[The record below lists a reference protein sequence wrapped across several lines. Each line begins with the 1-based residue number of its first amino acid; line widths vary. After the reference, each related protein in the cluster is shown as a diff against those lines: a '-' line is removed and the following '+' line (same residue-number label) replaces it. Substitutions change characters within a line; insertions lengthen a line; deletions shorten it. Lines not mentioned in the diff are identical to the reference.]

1 MQKERGNGANV
12 IVLSPTGEILVVQQ
26 NYGEGKWMLPGGE
39 IERGESASHAGQEET
54 EEESGIWIDA
64 TKLRLIAFFVQRP
77 KGFVFLFEAKEFSGE
92 ISGPTSEIAEIKFMS
107 FREILD
113 SKEKFGLAYIRMITH
128 YMRCIKGIDL
138 IPFEGRLCDP
148 VDYPKDSNED
158 YRNLVLVV

>member
-12 IVLSPTGEILVVQQ
+12 VVLNSESEILVVQQ

-54 EEESGIWIDA
+54 EEESGVLIDA

-77 KGFVFLFEAKEFSGE
+77 KGFVFLFEAKTFSGE
-92 ISGPTSEIAEIKFMS
+92 ISGPTSEIAEVKFMS
-107 FREILD
+107 FPEILE
-113 SKEKFGLAYIRMITH
+113 SREKFGLAYIRMIIR
-128 YMRCIKGIDL
+128 YMRCIQDIDSV
-138 IPFEGRLCDP
+138 PFEGRLSDP
-148 VDYPKDSNED
+148 VEYPRNLYGE